1 VSRILFL
8 EITVEPSLEMLA
20 LVALRDLKAQL
31 EARIDVRGAQLLRS
45 TQDSRV
51 ILLEVKWSR
60 EPPDQ
65 LEGWPTPLEA
75 KHRAW
80 SFEVIEGAAAAE
92 TLTNWR
98 RSRFEIPT
106 NRASEA
112 GTTTIKL
119 EGLKR
124 EEYPRP
130 AIPGSV
136 VPVAASGSAASS
148 TVASSTVASS
158 TVASGVQGAGAGTV
172 LNGKPAV
179 QQQASQ
185 PTNGSSSSLTS
196 SASASPIFTSNSSG
210 IMSAGPTTNSPSALQ
225 QALQVAPHSSFA
237 LGFQRERT
245 IMQAQKPLQVLRE
258 STLMAMAEDL
268 NANQGVAIALLPRF
282 GMEITIDGNQFQVNV
297 AELQTGH
304 DIRLSR
310 DVAQGIS
317 EAMKQLVEKIDA
329 HIAAEEKPNNQA

>member
-65 LEGWPTPLEA
+65 LEGWPTPLEV

-112 GTTTIKL
+112 GSTTIKL
-119 EGLKR
+119 EGLRR

-136 VPVAASGSAASS
+136 VPVAAS
-148 TVASSTVASS
+148 S
-158 TVASGVQGAGAGTV
+158 TVASGSKGVQAGTV

-185 PTNGSSSSLTS
+185 PTNGPSSSLTS
-196 SASASPIFTSNSSG
+196 SGKPSSDRPRSTSPIFTSNSSG
-210 IMSAGPTTNSPSALQ
+210 TMSAGPTTNSPTNSPSALQ

>member
-75 KHRAW
+75 KHRSW
-80 SFEVIEGAAAAE
+80 SFEVIEGAASAE

-106 NRASEA
+106 NRTSEA

-136 VPVAASGSAASS
+136 VPVAASG
-148 TVASSTVASS
+148 
-158 TVASGVQGAGAGTV
+158 TVASGIQGAGAGTV

-179 QQQASQ
+179 QQQSSR

-196 SASASPIFTSNSSG
+196 SDRPNSDRPSPGTPRLANPIFTSNSSG
-210 IMSAGPTTNSPSALQ
+210 IMSAGPTNSSSALQ

>member
-51 ILLEVKWSR
+51 VLLEVKWSGQ
-60 EPPDQ
+60 PPATI
-65 LEGWPTPLEA
+65 EGWPTPLEV

-112 GTTTIKL
+112 GSTTIKL
-119 EGLKR
+119 EGLRR

-136 VPVAASGSAASS
+136 VPVAASSA
-148 TVASSTVASS
+148 
-158 TVASGVQGAGAGTV
+158 VASGKQGVQAGTV

-185 PTNGSSSSLTS
+185 PTNGASSSLTS
-196 SASASPIFTSNSSG
+196 SSRPRSANPIFTSNSSG
-210 IMSAGPTTNSPSALQ
+210 IMSAGSPTNSPSALQ

-245 IMQAQKPLQVLRE
+245 IMQVQKPLQVLRE

>member
-1 VSRILFL
+1 MSRVLFL

-20 LVALRDLKAQL
+20 LVALRELKGQL

-65 LEGWPTPLEA
+65 IEGWPTPLEV

-80 SFEVIEGAAAAE
+80 TFTVIEGAAAAE

-98 RSRFEIPT
+98 RSKFEIPQ
-106 NRASEA
+106 NRVSEA

-119 EGLKR
+119 EGLRR

-130 AIPGSV
+130 ALPSK
-136 VPVAASGSAASS
+136 
-148 TVASSTVASS
+148 
-158 TVASGVQGAGAGTV
+158 
-172 LNGKPAV
+172 LL
-179 QQQASQ
+179 
-185 PTNGSSSSLTS
+185 NGSSGVGSSSKSPGGTS
-196 SASASPIFTSNSSG
+196 SNQSSSPKPVS
-210 IMSAGPTTNSPSALQ
+210 PTTNPPSALQ

-245 IMQAQKPLQVLRE
+245 IMQPQKPLQVLRE

-329 HIAAEEKPNNQA
+329 HIAAEAKTNNQA

>member
-1 VSRILFL
+1 MSRILFL

-136 VPVAASGSAASS
+136 VPVAASGLN
-148 TVASSTVASS
+148 
-158 TVASGVQGAGAGTV
+158 GAGAGTV
-172 LNGKPAV
+172 LNGKLAV
-179 QQQASQ
+179 SQ

-196 SASASPIFTSNSSG
+196 SGKPSSDRPRSTSPIFTSNSSG
-210 IMSAGPTTNSPSALQ
+210 IMSTGPTTNSPSALQ

>member
-8 EITVEPSLEMLA
+8 EITVESSLEMLA

-60 EPPDQ
+60 QPPDQ

-136 VPVAASGSAASS
+136 VPVAASGL
-148 TVASSTVASS
+148 
-158 TVASGVQGAGAGTV
+158 QGAGAGTV

-179 QQQASQ
+179 QPPANQ
-185 PTNGSSSSLTS
+185 PTNGSSSSLNS
-196 SASASPIFTSNSSG
+196 SDRPSLDRPSSGTPRSTSPIFTSNSSG
-210 IMSAGPTTNSPSALQ
+210 TMSAGSTNSPSALQ

>member
-1 VSRILFL
+1 MSRVLFL

-65 LEGWPTPLEA
+65 LQGWPTPLEA
-75 KHRAW
+75 KHRSW
-80 SFEVIEGAAAAE
+80 TFEVIEGAAAAE

-112 GTTTIKL
+112 GSTTIKL
-119 EGLKR
+119 EGLRR

-130 AIPGSV
+130 ALPSK
-136 VPVAASGSAASS
+136 
-148 TVASSTVASS
+148 
-158 TVASGVQGAGAGTV
+158 
-172 LNGKPAV
+172 LL
-179 QQQASQ
+179 
-185 PTNGSSSSLTS
+185 NGSSSSTGS
-196 SASASPIFTSNSSG
+196 SSPKSVSPKSV
-210 IMSAGPTTNSPSALQ
+210 SPTNSPSALQ

-329 HIAAEEKPNNQA
+329 HIAAEAKPNNQA

>member
-1 VSRILFL
+1 MLFL

-20 LVALRDLKAQL
+20 LVALRELKGQL

-65 LEGWPTPLEA
+65 IEGWPTPLEV

-80 SFEVIEGAAAAE
+80 TFTVIEGAAAAE

-98 RSRFEIPT
+98 RSKFEIPQ
-106 NRASEA
+106 NRVSEA

-119 EGLKR
+119 EGLRR

-130 AIPGSV
+130 ALPSK
-136 VPVAASGSAASS
+136 
-148 TVASSTVASS
+148 
-158 TVASGVQGAGAGTV
+158 
-172 LNGKPAV
+172 LL
-179 QQQASQ
+179 
-185 PTNGSSSSLTS
+185 NGSSGVGSSSKSPGGTS
-196 SASASPIFTSNSSG
+196 SNQSSSPKPAS
-210 IMSAGPTTNSPSALQ
+210 PTTNPPSAIQ
-225 QALQVAPHSSFA
+225 QALQVAPDSSFA

-245 IMQAQKPLQVLRE
+245 IMQPQKPLQVLRE

-329 HIAAEEKPNNQA
+329 HIAAEAKTNNQA

>member
-8 EITVEPSLEMLA
+8 EITVESSLEMLA

-136 VPVAASGSAASS
+136 VPVAASGL
-148 TVASSTVASS
+148 
-158 TVASGVQGAGAGTV
+158 QGAGAGTV

-179 QQQASQ
+179 QPPANQ
-185 PTNGSSSSLTS
+185 PTNGSSSSLNS
-196 SASASPIFTSNSSG
+196 SDRPSLDRPSSGTPRSTSPIFTSNSSG
-210 IMSAGPTTNSPSALQ
+210 TMSAGSTNSPSALQ

>member
-1 VSRILFL
+1 VSRVLFL

-60 EPPDQ
+60 QPPDQ
-65 LEGWPTPLEA
+65 LEGWPTPLEV

-112 GTTTIKL
+112 GSTTIKL
-119 EGLKR
+119 EGLRR

-136 VPVAASGSAASS
+136 VPV
-148 TVASSTVASS
+148 VASSPK
-158 TVASGVQGAGAGTV
+158 GAGAGTV
-172 LNGKPAV
+172 SNGTPMPQAQLASKPAN
-179 QQQASQ
+179 Q
-185 PTNGSSSSLTS
+185 PT
-196 SASASPIFTSNSSG
+196 
-210 IMSAGPTTNSPSALQ
+210 SALQ
-225 QALQVAPHSSFA
+225 EALQVAPHSSFA

-329 HIAAEEKPNNQA
+329 HIAAEDKPNNRA

>member
-1 VSRILFL
+1 MSRVLFL

-20 LVALRDLKAQL
+20 LVALRELKGQL

-65 LEGWPTPLEA
+65 IEGWPTPLEV

-80 SFEVIEGAAAAE
+80 TFTVIEGAAAAE

-98 RSRFEIPT
+98 RSKFEIPQ
-106 NRASEA
+106 NRVSEA

-119 EGLKR
+119 EGLRR

-130 AIPGSV
+130 ALPSK
-136 VPVAASGSAASS
+136 
-148 TVASSTVASS
+148 
-158 TVASGVQGAGAGTV
+158 
-172 LNGKPAV
+172 LL
-179 QQQASQ
+179 
-185 PTNGSSSSLTS
+185 NGSSGVGSSSKTPGGTS
-196 SASASPIFTSNSSG
+196 SNQSSSPK
-210 IMSAGPTTNSPSALQ
+210 PVSPNRNPPSVLQ

-245 IMQAQKPLQVLRE
+245 IMQPQKPLQVLRE

-329 HIAAEEKPNNQA
+329 HIAAEAKTNNQA

>member
-1 VSRILFL
+1 MLFL

-60 EPPDQ
+60 EPPEQ
-65 LEGWPTPLEA
+65 IEGWPTPLEV

-80 SFEVIEGAAAAE
+80 TFTVIEGAAAAE

-98 RSRFEIPT
+98 RSKFEIPQ
-106 NRASEA
+106 NRISEA

-119 EGLKR
+119 EGLRR

-130 AIPGSV
+130 ALPSKLLNG
-136 VPVAASGSAASS
+136 SGS
-148 TVASSTVASS
+148 
-158 TVASGVQGAGAGTV
+158 
-172 LNGKPAV
+172 
-179 QQQASQ
+179 
-185 PTNGSSSSLTS
+185 GSSSSAGS
-196 SASASPIFTSNSSG
+196 SSPELVTPGSVS
-210 IMSAGPTTNSPSALQ
+210 PTTNPPSALQ

-329 HIAAEEKPNNQA
+329 HIAAEAKTNNQA

>member
-1 VSRILFL
+1 MSRVLFL

-20 LVALRDLKAQL
+20 LVALRELKGQL

-65 LEGWPTPLEA
+65 IEGWPTPLEV

-80 SFEVIEGAAAAE
+80 TFTVIEGAAAAE

-98 RSRFEIPT
+98 RSKFEIPQ
-106 NRASEA
+106 NRVSEA

-119 EGLKR
+119 EGLRR

-130 AIPGSV
+130 ALPSK
-136 VPVAASGSAASS
+136 
-148 TVASSTVASS
+148 
-158 TVASGVQGAGAGTV
+158 
-172 LNGKPAV
+172 LL
-179 QQQASQ
+179 
-185 PTNGSSSSLTS
+185 NGSSGVGSSSKTPGGTS
-196 SASASPIFTSNSSG
+196 SNQSTSPKPAS
-210 IMSAGPTTNSPSALQ
+210 PTTNPPSAIQ
-225 QALQVAPHSSFA
+225 QALQVAPDSSFA

-245 IMQAQKPLQVLRE
+245 IMQPQKPLQVLRE

-329 HIAAEEKPNNQA
+329 HIAAEAKTNNQA

>member
-65 LEGWPTPLEA
+65 LEGWPTPLEV

-106 NRASEA
+106 NRASEV

-136 VPVAASGSAASS
+136 VPVAASG
-148 TVASSTVASS
+148 VRD
-158 TVASGVQGAGAGTV
+158 AGAGTV
-172 LNGKPAV
+172 LNGRPAV
-179 QQQASQ
+179 QGQPASK

-196 SASASPIFTSNSSG
+196 SASPIFTSNSSG
-210 IMSAGPTTNSPSALQ
+210 TMSAGSTTKPTNQPISALQ
-225 QALQVAPHSSFA
+225 QALQVAPHSSFT

-329 HIAAEEKPNNQA
+329 HIAAEAKTNNQA

>member
-51 ILLEVKWSR
+51 VLLEVKWSR

-75 KHRAW
+75 KHRSW

-119 EGLKR
+119 EGLRR

-136 VPVAASGSAASS
+136 VPVAASSA
-148 TVASSTVASS
+148 
-158 TVASGVQGAGAGTV
+158 VASGKQGVQAGTV

-185 PTNGSSSSLTS
+185 PTNGPSSSLTPR
-196 SASASPIFTSNSSG
+196 SASPIFTSNSSG
-210 IMSAGPTTNSPSALQ
+210 TMSAGPTINSPSALQ

-329 HIAAEEKPNNQA
+329 HIAAEERPNNQA

>member
-8 EITVEPSLEMLA
+8 EVTVEPSLEMLA

-65 LEGWPTPLEA
+65 LEGWPTPLEV

-112 GTTTIKL
+112 GTTSIKL
-119 EGLKR
+119 EGLRR

-130 AIPGSV
+130 AIQGSV
-136 VPVAASGSAASS
+136 VPVAAS
-148 TVASSTVASS
+148 S
-158 TVASGVQGAGAGTV
+158 TVASGSKGVQAGTV
-172 LNGKPAV
+172 LNGTPTV

-185 PTNGSSSSLTS
+185 PANGSSSSLTPRS
-196 SASASPIFTSNSSG
+196 TSPIFTSNSSG
-210 IMSAGPTTNSPSALQ
+210 TMSAGPTTNSPSALQ

-329 HIAAEEKPNNQA
+329 HIAAEAKPNNQA

>member
-60 EPPDQ
+60 QPPDQ

-75 KHRAW
+75 KHRSW

-136 VPVAASGSAASS
+136 VPV
-148 TVASSTVASS
+148 
-158 TVASGVQGAGAGTV
+158 VASGLQGAEAGTV

-179 QQQASQ
+179 QQASR

-196 SASASPIFTSNSSG
+196 SDRSSSDRPNSGTQRSASPIFTSNSSG
-210 IMSAGPTTNSPSALQ
+210 TMSAGSTNSPSALQ

>member
-65 LEGWPTPLEA
+65 LEGWPTPLEV

-136 VPVAASGSAASS
+136 VPVAASDTAAS
-148 TVASSTVASS
+148 
-158 TVASGVQGAGAGTV
+158 GIRGAEAGTV
-172 LNGKPAV
+172 LNGKPAE

-196 SASASPIFTSNSSG
+196 SGKPSSGKPILDRSRTVSPIFTSNSSG

-329 HIAAEEKPNNQA
+329 HIAAEAKTNNQA

>member
-1 VSRILFL
+1 MLFL

-20 LVALRDLKAQL
+20 LVALRELKGQL

-65 LEGWPTPLEA
+65 IEGWPTPLEV

-80 SFEVIEGAAAAE
+80 TFTVIEGAAAAE

-98 RSRFEIPT
+98 RSKFEIPQ
-106 NRASEA
+106 NRVSEA

-119 EGLKR
+119 EGLRR

-130 AIPGSV
+130 ALPSK
-136 VPVAASGSAASS
+136 
-148 TVASSTVASS
+148 
-158 TVASGVQGAGAGTV
+158 
-172 LNGKPAV
+172 LL
-179 QQQASQ
+179 
-185 PTNGSSSSLTS
+185 NGSSGVGSSSKSPGGTS
-196 SASASPIFTSNSSG
+196 SNQSSSPKPAS
-210 IMSAGPTTNSPSALQ
+210 PTTNPPSAIQ

-245 IMQAQKPLQVLRE
+245 IMQPQKPLQVLRE

-329 HIAAEEKPNNQA
+329 HIAAEAKPNNQA

>member
-136 VPVAASGSAASS
+136 VPVAASGLN
-148 TVASSTVASS
+148 
-158 TVASGVQGAGAGTV
+158 GAGAGTV
-172 LNGKPAV
+172 LNGKLAV
-179 QQQASQ
+179 SQ

-196 SASASPIFTSNSSG
+196 SGKPSSDRPRSTSPIFTSNSSG
-210 IMSAGPTTNSPSALQ
+210 IMSTGPTTNSPSALQ

>member
-1 VSRILFL
+1 MSRILFL

-31 EARIDVRGAQLLRS
+31 EVRIDVRGAQLLRS

-60 EPPDQ
+60 EAPEQ
-65 LEGWPTPLEA
+65 LEGWPTPLEV

-80 SFEVIEGAAAAE
+80 TFEVIEGAAAAE

-98 RSRFEIPT
+98 RSRFEIPM

-119 EGLKR
+119 EGLRR

-136 VPVAASGSAASS
+136 VPVAASGSK
-148 TVASSTVASS
+148 
-158 TVASGVQGAGAGTV
+158 GAGTGTV
-172 LNGKPAV
+172 LNGTPAV
-179 QQQASQ
+179 QKPQPQAKPTNQ
-185 PTNGSSSSLTS
+185 PT
-196 SASASPIFTSNSSG
+196 
-210 IMSAGPTTNSPSALQ
+210 ALQ

-329 HIAAEEKPNNQA
+329 HIAAEAKPNNQA

>member
-1 VSRILFL
+1 MLFL

-20 LVALRDLKAQL
+20 LVALRELKGQL

-65 LEGWPTPLEA
+65 IEGWPTPLEV

-80 SFEVIEGAAAAE
+80 TFTVIEGAAAAE

-98 RSRFEIPT
+98 RSKFEIPQ
-106 NRASEA
+106 NRVSEA

-119 EGLKR
+119 EGLRR

-130 AIPGSV
+130 ALPSK
-136 VPVAASGSAASS
+136 
-148 TVASSTVASS
+148 
-158 TVASGVQGAGAGTV
+158 
-172 LNGKPAV
+172 LL
-179 QQQASQ
+179 
-185 PTNGSSSSLTS
+185 NGSSGVGSSSKSPGGTS
-196 SASASPIFTSNSSG
+196 SNQSSSPKPVSPN
-210 IMSAGPTTNSPSALQ
+210 TNPPSVLQ
-225 QALQVAPHSSFA
+225 QALQVAPHSSFT

-245 IMQAQKPLQVLRE
+245 IMQPQKPLQVLRE

-329 HIAAEEKPNNQA
+329 HIAAEAKPNNQA

>member
-60 EPPDQ
+60 EPPHQ
-65 LEGWPTPLEA
+65 LEGWPTPLEV

-106 NRASEA
+106 NRTSEA

-119 EGLKR
+119 EGLRR

-130 AIPGSV
+130 AIPGSIT
-136 VPVAASGSAASS
+136 PVAASSS
-148 TVASSTVASS
+148 KGTE
-158 TVASGVQGAGAGTV
+158 AGTV
-172 LNGKPAV
+172 LNGTPVV
-179 QQQASQ
+179 QQPQ
-185 PTNGSSSSLTS
+185 PRQTHAT
-196 SASASPIFTSNSSG
+196 
-210 IMSAGPTTNSPSALQ
+210 PTTQPANQSISALQ

-329 HIAAEEKPNNQA
+329 HIAAEAKPNNQA

>member
-65 LEGWPTPLEA
+65 LEGWPTPLEV

-106 NRASEA
+106 NRASKA
-112 GTTTIKL
+112 GSTTIKL
-119 EGLKR
+119 EGLRR

-136 VPVAASGSAASS
+136 VPVAASSA
-148 TVASSTVASS
+148 
-158 TVASGVQGAGAGTV
+158 VASGKQGVQAGTV

-179 QQQASQ
+179 QQQANQ

-196 SASASPIFTSNSSG
+196 SASPIFTSNSSG
-210 IMSAGPTTNSPSALQ
+210 TMSAGSPTNSTTNSPSALQ

>member
-1 VSRILFL
+1 MSRVLFL

-60 EPPDQ
+60 EPPVQ

-119 EGLKR
+119 EGLRR

-130 AIPGSV
+130 ALPSK
-136 VPVAASGSAASS
+136 
-148 TVASSTVASS
+148 
-158 TVASGVQGAGAGTV
+158 
-172 LNGKPAV
+172 LL
-179 QQQASQ
+179 
-185 PTNGSSSSLTS
+185 NGSSAGSSSQS
-196 SASASPIFTSNSSG
+196 SIDTGSVRAGSGQSSSPKSSSPTINPRSNV
-210 IMSAGPTTNSPSALQ
+210 PSAL
-225 QALQVAPHSSFA
+225 QALQVAPHSGFA

>member
-1 VSRILFL
+1 MSRILFL

-20 LVALRDLKAQL
+20 LVALRELKAQL

-45 TQDSRV
+45 IDDSRV
-51 ILLEVKWSR
+51 ILLEVKWAVQ
-60 EPPDQ
+60 PPAVID
-65 LEGWPTPLEA
+65 GWPTPLEA

-80 SFEVIEGAAAAE
+80 TFEVIEGAAVAA

-98 RSRFEIPT
+98 RARFEIP
-106 NRASEA
+106 AA
-112 GTTTIKL
+112 GIRGAGSTSIKL

-130 AIPGSV
+130 GFPLPDGSMAGSSMAGSSGPGHSASSVTEPMFRSNATSSTTTDITAQNITTTGTISDGTIPGGLGSLESTSALRRTLRQ
-136 VPVAASGSAASS
+136 VPASG
-148 TVASSTVASS
+148 
-158 TVASGVQGAGAGTV
+158 
-172 LNGKPAV
+172 
-179 QQQASQ
+179 
-185 PTNGSSSSLTS
+185 
-196 SASASPIFTSNSSG
+196 FT
-210 IMSAGPTTNSPSALQ
+210 
-225 QALQVAPHSSFA
+225 
-237 LGFQRERT
+237 LGFSGERT
-245 IMQAQKPLQVLRE
+245 IMQPQKPLQVLRE

-268 NANQGVAIALLPRF
+268 NSNQGVAIALLPRF

>member
-119 EGLKR
+119 EGLRR

-136 VPVAASGSAASS
+136 VPVAAS
-148 TVASSTVASS
+148 S
-158 TVASGVQGAGAGTV
+158 TVASGQQGVQAGTV

-185 PTNGSSSSLTS
+185 PTNGPSSSLTS
-196 SASASPIFTSNSSG
+196 SAKPSSDRPRSVNPIFTSNSSG
-210 IMSAGPTTNSPSALQ
+210 TMSAGSSTSSPTNSPSALQ

>member
-136 VPVAASGSAASS
+136 VPVAASSMA
-148 TVASSTVASS
+148 
-158 TVASGVQGAGAGTV
+158 ASGVQGVGAGTV

-196 SASASPIFTSNSSG
+196 SDKPSSSKPSSGTPRTANPIFTSNSSG
-210 IMSAGPTTNSPSALQ
+210 TMSAGSTNSPSALQ

-329 HIAAEEKPNNQA
+329 HIAAEAKTNNQA

>member
-1 VSRILFL
+1 VSRVLFL

-20 LVALRDLKAQL
+20 LVALRELKGQL
-31 EARIDVRGAQLLRS
+31 ETRIDVRGAQLLRS

-51 ILLEVKWSR
+51 ILLESKWSR
-60 EPPDQ
+60 EPPEQ
-65 LEGWPTPLEA
+65 IEGWPTPLEV

-80 SFEVIEGAAAAE
+80 TFTVIEGAAAAE

-98 RSRFEIPT
+98 RSKFEIPQ
-106 NRASEA
+106 NRVSEA

-119 EGLKR
+119 EGLRR

-130 AIPGSV
+130 ALPSKLLNG
-136 VPVAASGSAASS
+136 SGSI
-148 TVASSTVASS
+148 
-158 TVASGVQGAGAGTV
+158 
-172 LNGKPAV
+172 GKNSNQSP
-179 QQQASQ
+179 S
-185 PTNGSSSSLTS
+185 PT
-196 SASASPIFTSNSSG
+196 SASP
-210 IMSAGPTTNSPSALQ
+210 TTNPLSHQPSALQ

-237 LGFQRERT
+237 LGFSRERT

-329 HIAAEEKPNNQA
+329 HIAAEAKPNNQA

>member
-1 VSRILFL
+1 MLFL

-60 EPPDQ
+60 EPPEQ
-65 LEGWPTPLEA
+65 IEGWPTPLEV

-80 SFEVIEGAAAAE
+80 TFTVIEGAAAAE

-98 RSRFEIPT
+98 RSKFEIPQ
-106 NRASEA
+106 NRVSEA

-119 EGLKR
+119 EGLRR

-130 AIPGSV
+130 ALPSK
-136 VPVAASGSAASS
+136 
-148 TVASSTVASS
+148 
-158 TVASGVQGAGAGTV
+158 
-172 LNGKPAV
+172 LL
-179 QQQASQ
+179 
-185 PTNGSSSSLTS
+185 NGSSSS
-196 SASASPIFTSNSSG
+196 AGSSG
-210 IMSAGPTTNSPSALQ
+210 PKLVTPGLVGPTTNPPSALQ
-225 QALQVAPHSSFA
+225 QALQVAPDSSFA

-329 HIAAEEKPNNQA
+329 HIAAEAKANNQA

>member
-1 VSRILFL
+1 MSRVLFL

-20 LVALRDLKAQL
+20 LVALRELKGQL

-65 LEGWPTPLEA
+65 IEGWPTPLEV

-80 SFEVIEGAAAAE
+80 TFTVIEGAAAAE

-98 RSRFEIPT
+98 RSKFEIPQ
-106 NRASEA
+106 NRVSEA

-119 EGLKR
+119 EGLRR

-130 AIPGSV
+130 ALPSK
-136 VPVAASGSAASS
+136 
-148 TVASSTVASS
+148 
-158 TVASGVQGAGAGTV
+158 
-172 LNGKPAV
+172 LL
-179 QQQASQ
+179 
-185 PTNGSSSSLTS
+185 NGSSGVGSSSKTPGGTS
-196 SASASPIFTSNSSG
+196 SNQSSSPKPAS
-210 IMSAGPTTNSPSALQ
+210 PTTNPPSAIQ

-245 IMQAQKPLQVLRE
+245 IMQPQKPLQVLRE

-329 HIAAEEKPNNQA
+329 HIAAEAKPNNQA

>member
-136 VPVAASGSAASS
+136 VPVAASGLN
-148 TVASSTVASS
+148 
-158 TVASGVQGAGAGTV
+158 GAGAGTV
-172 LNGKPAV
+172 LNGKLAV
-179 QQQASQ
+179 SQ

-196 SASASPIFTSNSSG
+196 SGKPSSRTPGSSSPIFTSNSSG

>member
-75 KHRAW
+75 KHRSWA
-80 SFEVIEGAAAAE
+80 FEVIEGAAAAE

-136 VPVAASGSAASS
+136 VPV
-148 TVASSTVASS
+148 VASSAK
-158 TVASGVQGAGAGTV
+158 GVQAGTV

-179 QQQASQ
+179 QQQGSQ
-185 PTNGSSSSLTS
+185 MNGSTSSLTS
-196 SASASPIFTSNSSG
+196 SAKPSPDRSRTTNPIFTSNSSG
-210 IMSAGPTTNSPSALQ
+210 TMSAGPTTNSATNSPSALQ

>member
-1 VSRILFL
+1 
-8 EITVEPSLEMLA
+8 MLA

-65 LEGWPTPLEA
+65 LEGWPTPLEV

-136 VPVAASGSAASS
+136 VPVAASGL
-148 TVASSTVASS
+148 
-158 TVASGVQGAGAGTV
+158 QGAGAGTV
-172 LNGKPAV
+172 LNGKSAV
-179 QQQASQ
+179 QQQAVQ

-196 SASASPIFTSNSSG
+196 SDRPSLDRPSSG
-210 IMSAGPTTNSPSALQ
+210 TPRSATVQAPCQRVQ
-225 QALQVAPHSSFA
+225 QPIHPV
-237 LGFQRERT
+237 
-245 IMQAQKPLQVLRE
+245 
-258 STLMAMAEDL
+258 
-268 NANQGVAIALLPRF
+268 RF
-282 GMEITIDGNQFQVNV
+282 N
-297 AELQTGH
+297 
-304 DIRLSR
+304 RLYR
-310 DVAQGIS
+310 
-317 EAMKQLVEKIDA
+317 
-329 HIAAEEKPNNQA
+329 

>member
-136 VPVAASGSAASS
+136 VPVAASGSAAS
-148 TVASSTVASS
+148 
-158 TVASGVQGAGAGTV
+158 GVQNAGAGTV

-185 PTNGSSSSLTS
+185 PTNGQSSSLTN
-196 SASASPIFTSNSSG
+196 SASPIFTSNTSG
-210 IMSAGPTTNSPSALQ
+210 IMSAGPTTPVNQPISALQ

-329 HIAAEEKPNNQA
+329 HIAAEAKPNNQA